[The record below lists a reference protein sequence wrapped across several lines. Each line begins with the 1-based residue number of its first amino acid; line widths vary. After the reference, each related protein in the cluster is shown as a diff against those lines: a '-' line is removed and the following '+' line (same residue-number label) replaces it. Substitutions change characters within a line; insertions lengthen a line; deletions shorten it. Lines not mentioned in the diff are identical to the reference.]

1 MKLEGITGLIFDLG
15 GTLYRPVSDMCGLTR
30 DFLSGAGLGEIQD
43 FPDEDIMKAIKEP
56 DEWLTNYMI
65 DNDVDIHWK
74 PDHEQWIE
82 YDRMLLAALGV
93 KDREDI
99 VLDYQ
104 KQWDRFHEVASP
116 ELMEGCHE
124 GLEELKKRGFKLG
137 IASNRFTDPTR
148 LLEDSEIYHLFD
160 AVEYTNTPGYKK
172 PSPYLLLKV
181 AATLGTNP
189 HRCAYVGNI
198 VEFDV
203 VAATRAGMIPV
214 LLAWCDP
221 EEKEK
226 ITSDT
231 IVIEHIK
238 DLMEIL

>member
-1 MKLEGITGLIFDLG
+1 MEGITGLIFDLG

-30 DFLSGAGLGEIQD
+30 DFLSGAGFGDDQD
-43 FPDEDIMKAIKEP
+43 FSDEDIMKAIKEP

-65 DNDVDIHWK
+65 ENDVDIHWK
-74 PDHEQWIE
+74 PDHKQWLE
-82 YDRMLLAALGV
+82 YDRMLLTALGV

-116 ELMEGCHE
+116 ELMEGSHE

-148 LLEDSEIYHLFD
+148 LLEDSGIYHLFD

-172 PSPYLLLKV
+172 PSPYLLVKV

-189 HRCAYVGNI
+189 YRCAYVGNI
-198 VEFDV
+198 VEYDV
-203 VAATRAGMIPV
+203 VAATRAGMIPI
-214 LLAWCDP
+214 LLTWCDP
-221 EEKEK
+221 QEKEK
-226 ITSDT
+226 ISTDT